1 MAEVTTSLI
10 PNISVCQTKNCRNI
24 VITETT
30 GEYNALTNT
39 GGWST
44 PETSTNPDSNNV
56 TRVIVEIIDPSD
68 TTYTFDSNE
77 VAPGII
83 PFPDPT
89 GLEEFVIE
97 ETSLG
102 KSSGD
107 KLDDGEYTITV
118 TFYGTIDTDTFT
130 EIVNKKY
137 VFTCQTR
144 CCADSLFH
152 EAAQSDCTDC
162 KKPKIDKALE
172 VDSLLKQVEYATSCG
187 KINMAKKFL
196 AKAQWI
202 CNNSNCLNC

>member
-30 GEYNALTNT
+30 GEFNITNA
-39 GGWST
+39 GGWSS
-44 PETSTNPDSNNV
+44 PETSNNPDSANV
-56 TRVIVEIIDPSD
+56 TRTVVEITTPSD
-68 TTYTFDSNE
+68 TTYTFDSDDLT
-77 VAPGII
+77 PGTI

-89 GLEEFVIE
+89 GTEEFIVE

-102 KSSGD
+102 KSSD
-107 KLDDGEYTITV
+107 EKLDDGEYTVTV
-118 TFYGTIDTDTFT
+118 TFYGTLGLNDFVETVT
-130 EIVNKKY
+130 KKY
-137 VFTCQTR
+137 IFTCQTR

-172 VDSLLKQVEYATSCG
+172 VDSLIKQIEYATSCG